1 MSVPIFLEKK
11 STVEDFGENSRTIF
25 FSFILAAGFSTVN
38 SVSAHACL
46 PVSVCRSH
54 LPFPASSHVPF
65 IPFRPALS
73 MDLGACRATR
83 HREAPPHAKVFVRIE
98 MRD

>member
-1 MSVPIFLEKK
+1 MLKTCICFLGKAVYFK
-11 STVEDFGENSRTIF
+11 IHGPYS
-25 FSFILAAGFSTVN
+25 FSFIWTASFSAAN

-54 LPFPASSHVPF
+54 LPFPASSRVSF

-73 MDLGACRATR
+73 MD
-83 HREAPPHAKVFVRIE
+83 
-98 MRD
+98 